1 MTSFYAPWATYI
13 ELISAPPQHMEDCT
27 HRHVNGVV
35 SRPPGCESNF
45 AIDVTGANSSIAD
58 LQAQYA
64 AWRPYYTAKLR
75 AAMGPSKILIANA
88 PAPSVADPALNGIT
102 IEFEHCAGD
111 QSPHRDA
118 TEYLAADD
126 FSLNAV
132 CRMTLLGQKA
142 QTDLAGLE
150 PIFALWLTHSE
161 VMPAKQQCAELA
173 SIQQKFHWVRE
184 GDDITDC
191 TRETGPASCVHCN
204 TSYVV

>member
-1 MTSFYAPWATYI
+1 MTSFYTPWATYI
-13 ELISAPPQHMEDCT
+13 ELISAPPQRMEECT
-27 HRHVNGVV
+27 HRSVHGTV
-35 SRPPGCESNF
+35 SRPPGCDSNF
-45 AIDVTGANSSIAD
+45 AIESSSANSSLAD

-75 AAMGPSKILIANA
+75 AAMGTSKILIANA

-111 QSPHRDA
+111 QRPHQDA
-118 TEYLAADD
+118 MDHSTAGV

-132 CRMTLLGQKA
+132 CRRTLLGQKA
-142 QTDLAGLE
+142 QTDLAGLQ
-150 PIFALWLTHSE
+150 PVFGLWLTHSE

-173 SIQQKFHWVRE
+173 TVQQELAWVRQ

-204 TSYVV
+204 TTDQL

>member
-1 MTSFYAPWATYI
+1 M
-13 ELISAPPQHMEDCT
+13 SARAL
-27 HRHVNGVV
+27 HR
-35 SRPPGCESNF
+35 
-45 AIDVTGANSSIAD
+45 
-58 LQAQYA
+58 YA

-75 AAMGPSKILIANA
+75 EAMGPSKILIANA

-111 QSPHRDA
+111 QNPHQEAEEHIGAGDI
-118 TEYLAADD
+118 
-126 FSLNAV
+126 SLNAV
-132 CRMTLLGQKA
+132 CRNTLLGQKA

-173 SIQQKFHWVRE
+173 SIQQDFHWVRE

-204 TSYVV
+204 TSSVQQYSNV